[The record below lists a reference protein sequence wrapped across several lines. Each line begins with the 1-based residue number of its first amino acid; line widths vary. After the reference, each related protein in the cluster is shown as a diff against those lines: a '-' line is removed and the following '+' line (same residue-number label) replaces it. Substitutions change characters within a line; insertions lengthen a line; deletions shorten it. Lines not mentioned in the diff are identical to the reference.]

1 MLHDNFSALTASRFD
16 AARQLS
22 RYNCKLDDAQGR
34 EVVKRRRLEETE
46 WKRNTDNGKPE
57 ARTAATLVLAR

>member
-34 EVVKRRRLEETE
+34 EVVKRRRREETE